1 MSFHRNQAEHLK
13 FIMSYKPTGE
23 EVDMAQDRILL
34 ELKKTAIFKYLGLLH
49 DSGTYSPREL
59 FDAFSFIAELKIIEE
74 HPTISD
80 NDIANLTEKLFRTQT
95 GIQQHNY

>member
-23 EVDMAQDRILL
+23 EVDMAQDRVLL

-49 DSGTYSPREL
+49 DSRIYSPHEL
-59 FDAFSFIAELKIIEE
+59 FDAFSFIAE

-80 NDIANLTEKLFRTQT
+80 NDIANLTEKLFPTQPVFNNVT
-95 GIQQHNY
+95 IS